1 MFVLSGSFGA
11 LATILFAIPGA
22 PLAQPRIVLSA
33 HAFAIA
39 VSVRACAYCI
49 SSRVGT
55 APQSSDLLQNIAQ
68 SRGDESGTATAI
80 LYMVYT

>member
-33 HAFAIA
+33 HVFAIA
-39 VSVRACAYCI
+39 VSV
-49 SSRVGT
+49 SRYT
-55 APQSSDLLQNIAQ
+55 FFANSRCHLL
-68 SRGDESGTATAI
+68 D
-80 LYMVYT
+80 YMQ